1 MTSHLAQINDF
12 LARLDG
18 EAKASLDRVMMRR
31 AFGRG
36 EYLLRPDEICRR
48 SFLIVEGIARKFYI
62 TEAGKEITTK
72 FYFENDL
79 AISFQSYTLQKP
91 GSEFIQAL
99 ENVVVTVT
107 DYEAFQNLKKDFPQL
122 LELDLMM
129 VEYYAMW
136 LEERLLQF
144 HSLDA
149 AGRYRRLLKDYPQF
163 VQKVQLTHI
172 ASYLGISL
180 ETLSRIR
187 AKI

>member
-12 LARLDG
+12 IAQLDDDSQIALARVTTR
-18 EAKASLDRVMMRR
+18 KK
-31 AFGRG
+31 FGKG
-36 EYLLRPDEICRR
+36 DYLLRPYEVCRR
-48 SFLIVEGIARKFYI
+48 SFLILEGIARKFYL
-62 TEAGKEITTK
+62 TETGKEITTEL
-72 FYFENDL
+72 YFENDL

-99 ENVVVTVT
+99 EEITVSMT
-107 DYEAFQNLKKDFPQL
+107 DYAAFQKLKIAFPKL
-122 LELDLMM
+122 MELDLMI

-136 LEERLLQF
+136 LEERLFQF
-144 HSLDA
+144 HSMDA
-149 AGRYRRLLKDYPQF
+149 AQRYLQLIKDHPHY